1 MQSESKSEADREVCM
16 TKHFTSFED
25 GAVDIAKFFEQPPEI
40 AADSAGPDAGAWRD
54 LLGDVIAQDI
64 LPRLLKTRGESGSAW
79 ETMAHDAP
87 NAAVIAAFVELII
100 DDDVEQLRA
109 VADRVI
115 LHTGGRDAL
124 LKELLTPAARL
135 LGRMWEEDACDFMT
149 VTLGVHRLNQIM
161 KETEAA
167 AAEPAFS
174 RSFDHRIL
182 LLPAPGEQ
190 HSFGLTMVADSF
202 RAAGW
207 CVRSAPAA
215 SRGQLLR
222 LVKDEWFDV
231 VGLSVSTERSLKG
244 LPACIRALR
253 AASCNPRRFVMLGGN
268 AINCHPERARFL
280 GADGVAEDAGAAVQ
294 LADNYME
301 TTVTGRFCQ
310 FITKPVDAGRSL

>member
-1 MQSESKSEADREVCM
+1 M
-16 TKHFTSFED
+16 TKHLTSFED
-25 GAVDIAKFFEQPPEI
+25 GAVDIAKYFEQPPEI
-40 AADSAGPDAGAWRD
+40 AAHSAGPGAGAWRN
-54 LLGDVIAQDI
+54 LLGEVIAQDI
-64 LPRLLKTRGESGSAW
+64 LPRLLKTQGESGGAS
-79 ETMAHDAP
+79 HDGP

-124 LKELLTPAARL
+124 LNELLTPAARL

-174 RSFDHRIL
+174 RSFDHHIL

-231 VGLSVSTERSLKG
+231 VGLSVATERSLKG

-253 AASCNPRRFVMLGGN
+253 AASRNPRRFVMLGGN

-280 GADGVAEDAGAAVQ
+280 GADGAAEDAGAAVQ
-294 LADNYME
+294 LANNYME
-301 TTVTGRFCQ
+301 TTVTERFCQ
-310 FITKPVDAGRSL
+310 FITRPVDAGRSL

>member
-1 MQSESKSEADREVCM
+1 M
-16 TKHFTSFED
+16 TKHLTSFED
-25 GAVDIAKFFEQPPEI
+25 GAVDIAKYFEQPPEI
-40 AADSAGPDAGAWRD
+40 AAADAGADGAWRD
-54 LLGDVIAQDI
+54 LLGDVIAQDV
-64 LPRLLKTRGESGSAW
+64 LPRLLKTRGESSAW
-79 ETMAHDAP
+79 ASMAHDAP

-135 LGRMWEEDACDFMT
+135 LGRMWEEDVCDFVT

-174 RSFDHRIL
+174 RSFDHHIL

-253 AASCNPRRFVMLGGN
+253 TASCNPRRFVMLGGN
-268 AINCHPERARFL
+268 AVNCHPERARFL
-280 GADGVAEDAGAAVQ
+280 GADGVAADAGAAVQ
-294 LADNYME
+294 LANNYME
-301 TTVTGRFCQ
+301 TTVTERFCQ
-310 FITKPVDAGRSL
+310 FTPKPVDAGRSL